1 MGRLRP
7 KEILLA
13 FETREGA
20 YTFGPYGRANP
31 YWSEMVAEK
40 AAMAR
45 LLGVLSR
52 LGRPAL
58 LVQCDGQVEATN
70 EAADKLLGDGIAVVH
85 HRLRSSVSREQG
97 RLDQL
102 VSQALAPDHS
112 RDATEQ
118 IALSRPNGRK
128 PIIAQV
134 IPLGLFHPQTVDLL
148 RSPAGLVLLVIT
160 DPDQPLGSNAVARLR
175 LLGLTGSEARVGASV
190 GAGLSPEVTAQ
201 NLGMTRNSVRTSL
214 QHIYSKLDIS
224 RQSELALIAARLESG
239 SETAPSAM

>member
-7 KEILLA
+7 KEILSA

-52 LGRPAL
+52 LGRPAP

-85 HRLRSSVSREQG
+85 HRLRSSVSREQR

-118 IALSRPNGRK
+118 NALYVRAAANRLS
-128 PIIAQV
+128 
-134 IPLGLFHPQTVDLL
+134 L
-148 RSPAGLVLLVIT
+148 RSFRWDYSIRRPSTYFA
-160 DPDQPLGSNAVARLR
+160 A
-175 LLGLTGSEARVGASV
+175 
-190 GAGLSPEVTAQ
+190 
-201 NLGMTRNSVRTSL
+201 L
-214 QHIYSKLDIS
+214 QGWCCL
-224 RQSELALIAARLESG
+224 
-239 SETAPSAM
+239 